1 MWSETGMVDL
11 GSLVV
16 GIEDNKS
23 HDLSNVFGTMLWV
36 LSLPTYLIEV
46 WVRNGFNILE
56 SKRETEINSEDV
68 T

>member
-11 GSLVV
+11 GNLVV
-16 GIEDNKS
+16 GIEDNES

-36 LSLPTYLIEV
+36 LSLF
-46 WVRNGFNILE
+46 RNGFNILE